1 MPHVVLT
8 GAILVDDI
16 FPLLKPVLIRNQ
28 GGILKTD
35 AMYISQDKSS
45 ILIES
50 LAIEEGKKRSFFTLI
65 GQRDDGLVIRIYP
78 GSDVEKTVGVKSIL
92 SEIAK
97 QLIGRFPQVRI
108 GETNLMEFL
117 K

>member
-8 GAILVDDI
+8 GAIHVDDI
-16 FPLLKPVLIRNQ
+16 FPLLEPVLIRNQ

-35 AMYISQDKSS
+35 AMYISRDKSS

-65 GQRDDGLVIRIYP
+65 GQRDDGFVIRIYP
-78 GSDVEKTVGVKSIL
+78 GSDVEKTAGVKSIL